1 MSYVMAQALQAA
13 IYDRLT
19 ADAVLVALVGEAI
32 FDARPAG
39 AVPPLH
45 VALGAEKVRD
55 ASDADGA
62 GAVHDLTISVVGTAA
77 GFSGVKAA
85 AAAVND
91 ALAQGGLLLT
101 RGRVLD
107 LRFAR
112 AQAARVGS
120 GDVRRIDLIFRARL
134 SDD

>member
-1 MSYVMAQALQAA
+1 MSYAMAQALQTAVYARLAGDAA
-13 IYDRLT
+13 LS
-19 ADAVLVALVGEAI
+19 ALVGDAI

-77 GFSGVKAA
+77 GFAGVKAA

-91 ALAQGGLLLT
+91 ALAWGALLLT

-107 LRFAR
+107 LRLTR